1 MLKSSLLQHRDYV
14 QNNIE
19 ATGQHFNNF
28 PGYSLPDII
37 STVIKQVRKTD
48 TRYSMERE
56 EYYIILF
63 KILHTMASIEKY
75 NRGYSNMTSYTKG
88 GRGGLQF
95 YDFL

>member
-14 QNNIE
+14 QNNIG

-28 PGYSLPDII
+28 PGHSLPDII

-75 NRGYSNMTSYTKG
+75 NIGGWGRHLWILTSCK
-88 GRGGLQF
+88 F
-95 YDFL
+95 I